1 MGISLAGVFK
11 IEGMSSEGELMLGEH
26 LISLPAGVLRAVI
39 GMLPHV
45 LPIGGSVL

>member
-1 MGISLAGVFK
+1 MGVFK
-11 IEGMSSEGELMLGEH
+11 IEGMSNEGGTHAREC

-45 LPIGGSVL
+45 LPIRGGVL